1 MIDAKSNKSH
11 GDYSKNDRQE
21 NLIGSN
27 LKISAN
33 EGQITYSFVDSG
45 NPFDSIA
52 SFSSPMERERFITTK
67 HVQCSEIT
75 EKRQEDSAQR
85 ESTKKK
91 MTTSSLLLQ
100 LHLKYLTN

>member
-1 MIDAKSNKSH
+1 
-11 GDYSKNDRQE
+11 
-21 NLIGSN
+21 
-27 LKISAN
+27 
-33 EGQITYSFVDSG
+33 
-45 NPFDSIA
+45 
-52 SFSSPMERERFITTK
+52 MERERFITTK